1 MLITLNYYKG
11 VKIMENEFSNIC
23 LKNFGI
29 LKNANIDIAPLT
41 VFTGANSSG
50 KSFVAK
56 LIHSFSSI
64 NEDDFH
70 RDIDLSF
77 SNTSKY
83 FNEEHEKLFS
93 KLTQEISQYFKN
105 NFNKNRKAFKIPIVL
120 FNDLIEDGI
129 LKYFSI
135 IFEERIMEEFGEDLN
150 NLINIKEDFFEITLN
165 NCGFFKKKKESLDF
179 NLKSI
184 ELSNT
189 MYISQDNETI
199 VIELENDDEFIY
211 LNVKPTKNNNF
222 NDFDSI
228 FPITYSTM
236 AHSILDNILLEKSYY
251 VPAERSEIIIDK
263 KMLSRRVKNESDI
276 SKTQSEVLYNLININ
291 VDNKGDFY
299 DLGCK
304 FDKEFSGILVDV
316 KEKGF
321 INDITYNEIDS
332 GNSISSKILSTSIH
346 EMTLFSLYL
355 KYVLKKGDLLIIE
368 EPEAHLH
375 PKNQRILVKY
385 FILAINRGLNIL
397 MTTHSDYIIE
407 QLNNYIRLGN
417 VKDEFYKDYN
427 NYSKD
432 QIMNFNKIKL
442 YHFKQ
447 LDNNTFSPSEV
458 PINFTGF
465 YDKNFNE
472 VIDDLCD
479 ETDNIVDYKLR

>member
-1 MLITLNYYKG
+1 
-11 VKIMENEFSNIC
+11 MEKESSNIC

-83 FNEEHEKLFS
+83 FDEDHEKLFS
-93 KLTQEISQYFKN
+93 QLSQEISQYFKN
-105 NFNKNRKAFKIPIVL
+105 NINKNPKTFKIPIGI
-120 FNDLIEDGI
+120 FNDLLEDGI

-135 IFEERIMEEFGEDLN
+135 IFEEKIIEEFGENLD
-150 NLINIKEDFFEITLN
+150 NLINFKEDFFKITLN
-165 NCGFFKKKKESLDF
+165 NCDFLKEKGKSLDF
-179 NLKSI
+179 NPKSI
-184 ELSNT
+184 DLVNT
-189 MYISQDNETI
+189 MYVSQDNEKI
-199 VIELENDDEFIY
+199 LIELENDDEFIN
-211 LNVKPTKNNNF
+211 LTVKSTSYNNF
-222 NDFDSI
+222 SDFDSI
-228 FPITYSTM
+228 FPIAYSSI
-236 AHSILDNILLEKSYY
+236 AHSILEDILLEESYY
-251 VPAERSEIIIDK
+251 IPAERSEIVIDK

-276 SKTQSEVLYNLININ
+276 SKTQSEVLYNLINIDS
-291 VDNKGDFY
+291 DNKGYFY
-299 DLGCK
+299 DLGRE

-316 KEKGF
+316 VEKGF
-321 INDITYNEIDS
+321 INDITYSEVDS

-355 KYVLKKGDLLIIE
+355 KYVLKKGDFLIIE

-385 FILAINRGLNIL
+385 FILAINMGLNII

-417 VKDEFYKDYN
+417 VKDEFYNDYN

-432 QIMNFNKIKL
+432 YIIDFNKIKL

-447 LDNNTFSPSEV
+447 NDNNTFSPSEV

-465 YDKNFNE
+465 YDENFNE
-472 VIDDLCD
+472 VIDDLCG
-479 ETDNIVDYKLR
+479 ETENIVDYKLR

>member
-1 MLITLNYYKG
+1 
-11 VKIMENEFSNIC
+11 MENEFSNIY

-41 VFTGANSSG
+41 VFTGVNSSG

-64 NEDDFH
+64 NENDFH

-83 FNEEHEKLFS
+83 FDEDHEKLFS
-93 KLTQEISQYFKN
+93 QLTHEISQYFKN
-105 NFNKNRKAFKIPIVL
+105 NISKSSKTFKIPIGK
-120 FNDLIEDGI
+120 FNDLLEDGI

-135 IFEERIMEEFGEDLN
+135 IFEERIVEEFGENLD
-150 NLINIKEDFFEITLN
+150 NLINFNEDFCEISLN
-165 NCGFFKKKKESLDF
+165 NCNFLKEKGELLDF
-179 NLKSI
+179 NPKII
-184 ELSNT
+184 ELTNT
-189 MYISQDNETI
+189 IYVSQDNEKI
-199 VIELENDDEFIY
+199 LIELKNDDEFIY
-211 LNVKPTKNNNF
+211 LTVKSKIDNNNF

-228 FPITYSTM
+228 FPITYSSI

-251 VPAERSEIIIDK
+251 IPAERSEIIIDK

-291 VDNKGDFY
+291 SDNKGYFY
-299 DLGCK
+299 DLGCE

-316 KEKGF
+316 EEKGF

-375 PKNQRILVKY
+375 PKNQRLLVKY
-385 FILAINRGLNIL
+385 FIFAINMGLNII

-417 VKDEFYKDYN
+417 VKDEFYKDHD
-427 NYSKD
+427 NYSKN
-432 QIMNFNKIKL
+432 QIIDFNKIKL

-447 LDNNTFSPSEV
+447 SDNNTFSSSEV

-479 ETDNIVDYKLR
+479 ETENIIDYKLR

>member
-1 MLITLNYYKG
+1 MLNYYKG
-11 VKIMENEFSNIC
+11 VKIMENEFCNIC

-29 LKNANIDIAPLT
+29 LKNANVDIAPLT

-70 RDIDLSF
+70 KDIDLSF

-83 FNEEHEKLFS
+83 FDKKNGRIFS
-93 KLTQEISQYFKN
+93 RLTQEVSQYFKN
-105 NFNKNRKAFKIPIVL
+105 NFNKNPKAFKIPIVQ
-120 FNDLIEDGI
+120 FGDLIENGI

-135 IFEERIMEEFGEDLN
+135 IFEERITEEFGEELD
-150 NLINIKEDFFEITLN
+150 NLINFKEDFFEITLN
-165 NCGFFKKKKESLDF
+165 NCGFFLKKGESLDF
-179 NLKSI
+179 NLKII
-184 ELSNT
+184 ELTNT

-199 VIELENDDEFIY
+199 IIELENDDEFIY
-211 LNVKPTKNNNF
+211 LKVKATKNNNF

-228 FPITYSTM
+228 FPITYSTI
-236 AHSILDNILLEKSYY
+236 AHSILNNILLEKSYY
-251 VPAERSEIIIDK
+251 IPAERSEIIIDK

-276 SKTQSEVLYNLININ
+276 SKTQSEVLYNIININ
-291 VDNKGDFY
+291 SDNKGDFY
-299 DLGCK
+299 DLGCE

-316 KEKGF
+316 EEKGF
-321 INDITYNEIDS
+321 INDIIYNEIDS
-332 GNSISSKILSTSIH
+332 GNSIPSKILSTSIH

-355 KYVLKKGDLLIIE
+355 KYVLKKGDFLIIE

-385 FILAINRGLNIL
+385 FILAINMGLNIL

-417 VKDEFYKDYN
+417 VKDEFYKEHD

-432 QIMNFNKIKL
+432 QIMDFNKIKL

-447 LDNNTFSPSEV
+447 SDNYSFSPFEV

-479 ETDNIVDYKLR
+479 ETENIIDYKLR